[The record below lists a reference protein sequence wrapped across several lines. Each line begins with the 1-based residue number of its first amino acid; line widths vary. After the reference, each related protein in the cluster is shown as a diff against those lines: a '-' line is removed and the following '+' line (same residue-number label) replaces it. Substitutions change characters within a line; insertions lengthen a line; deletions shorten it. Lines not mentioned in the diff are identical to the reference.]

1 MACRPPKFW
10 IWSLQ
15 GDEYALD
22 GIGCRPVE
30 NPTHPATHPAVFLP
44 PRGNFLPAL
53 DNQGVA
59 QPTLSLAGVAR
70 RKQPRKKLAHRPKRS
85 QRRTA
90 LLVKLLEPIASES
103 CCLAPIFPA
112 MSLGLRKVTNAL
124 SHVFGRQ
131 TGSRRGGVGMLE
143 RCGLVSGS
151 EGARAKPTG
160 NNISA
165 SPPLST

>member
-1 MACRPPKFW
+1 SANPKPCRCSTEETAK
-10 IWSLQ
+10 
-15 GDEYALD
+15 
-22 GIGCRPVE
+22 
-30 NPTHPATHPAVFLP
+30 
-44 PRGNFLPAL
+44 
-53 DNQGVA
+53 
-59 QPTLSLAGVAR
+59 
-70 RKQPRKKLAHRPKRS
+70 KKLAHRPKRS

-165 SPPLST
+165 SPPLSTGAFGEKPEPKFDVSMQSLKPSNNRTVEACDIYLPDDSLAVDGM